1 MVAFKE
7 GRINHNEKENDM
19 PPESPC
25 GNLTFFIS
33 WESSQPFCTW
43 ENKQYFI
50 PPNNLPKQM
59 VKILLKQISVMLQLQ
74 WKKNSLV

>member
-1 MVAFKE
+1 MKEERKKRREAMGAFKE

-33 WESSQPFCTW
+33 WESSQPFCT
-43 ENKQYFI
+43 
-50 PPNNLPKQM
+50 
-59 VKILLKQISVMLQLQ
+59 
-74 WKKNSLV
+74 